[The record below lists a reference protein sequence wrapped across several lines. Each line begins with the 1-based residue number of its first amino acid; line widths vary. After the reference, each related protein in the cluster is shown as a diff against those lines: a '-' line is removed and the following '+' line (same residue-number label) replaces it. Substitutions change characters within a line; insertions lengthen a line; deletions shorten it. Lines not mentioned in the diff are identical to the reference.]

1 MILFEIFITKRKFA
15 FLIFHVI
22 SFFNFFR
29 SNPLYNDNE
38 SYYPGNPRNEPTS
51 SVFGLAST
59 QSDPSSTYSTMTN
72 SNENNV
78 ANNQNETPVLSSQ
91 NLGPNFGD
99 NVNDNPKGHSSQS
112 RDALT
117 STRNTDSNGI
127 QTFI

>member
-1 MILFEIFITKRKFA
+1 
-15 FLIFHVI
+15 
-22 SFFNFFR
+22 
-29 SNPLYNDNE
+29 
-38 SYYPGNPRNEPTS
+38 
-51 SVFGLAST
+51 
-59 QSDPSSTYSTMTN
+59 MTN

-78 ANNQNETPVLSSQ
+78 ANLQNETPVLSSQ

>member
-1 MILFEIFITKRKFA
+1 M
-15 FLIFHVI
+15 
-22 SFFNFFR
+22 
-29 SNPLYNDNE
+29 YNDNE

-78 ANNQNETPVLSSQ
+78 AHLQNETPILSSQ
-91 NLGPNFGD
+91 NLGPNFAE
-99 NVNDNPKGHSSQS
+99 NLNDNTKGHSNQS

-117 STRNTDSNGI
+117 SKSNTDRNGM
-127 QTFI
+127 